1 MTQRVSV
8 VLLIL
13 ALGSCAYAAHAHP
26 VGVSL
31 GYFTPEPDANASMIT
46 FSNGFSID
54 TRNGEPSLP
63 ERYRLSEPE
72 SGSIYRIIQFSGPI
86 RQEWLKDLDRKGI
99 ATFGYLPRYAVLA
112 RLDQAGVDA
121 AKSLPE
127 VVWVGIFQ
135 TAYKIEGQL
144 LDAKGVLKAAIALM
158 PGEKAD
164 RVKALIAS
172 RGSLDGASGS
182 DFGNVIYAT
191 VDDATVLELARMQEV
206 LWIQLRT
213 EPTFCNNNGQWVTQT
228 GWRSSA
234 PPDTSTAAR
243 RVWTNGVRGQRV
255 ILGVTDTGLNV
266 YSPGHNAFRDSNYT
280 YSAAAIIPQHRK
292 VVAYKVN
299 KCVAGTAT
307 FGEYTYHGSH
317 VNGTVAGDDAYYG
330 GTSYYDGMAI
340 KARLYFVDVENGSGT
355 FCIDNDLTELWD
367 TVYSGRGLPD
377 SLRPIKQTSG
387 SWGWSNSSGTYLLQ
401 DASTDQ
407 FCWAHK
413 DFVNLLAAGNESSTR
428 RIRNPGI
435 AKNVITVGALQNGTS
450 ANAIASFSSRGP
462 TQDGRMKPTLC
473 DPGQGIYS
481 CNTSPSTNGYQSM
494 DGTSMATPMMNGSVG
509 LIRCYLKQGY
519 YPSGAAVTSDTFG
532 YISSALMRSLAIVSA
547 DPNVGSYVVPSNDIG
562 WGRIDLDSVLYF
574 TGDKRKL
581 RLLDDTT
588 GVATG
593 QYAEAT
599 FHVDSSTIPLRIAM
613 VWTDTAAAANANPT
627 LVNNLNLEVVA
638 PSGTYYHGNKYTSGQ
653 STQNPSGWDSL
664 NPEECVRVNSPETGD
679 WTIRVRGQQV
689 VTARQPYAW
698 AITGAVST
706 PLPPGNGD
714 VGCTRIIAPASAV
727 DSGASVTPACSTY
740 NYGATTASYTVRMK
754 IGAGY
759 NQTASVSSQPPGVRS
774 YVTFPNWTAS
784 PRGSV
789 AVSCSTELA
798 SDTNSAN
805 DRQTGTVQVNAH
817 DVGCSHLLV
826 PAGNVD
832 SGSSVTPACSL
843 YNYGTGAES
852 YDVRMRI
859 GSFYNQT
866 ASVSGHPAG
875 TRIYVTFPDWSVQQ
889 APGAYLARCSTELA
903 IDQVSANNRTTD
915 SVHVLQPASHDVGCT
930 VILEPV
936 GTIDSGTVLAP
947 ACSVCNFGNQTESY
961 NVRMRIGASYDTVA
975 AVTGHAA
982 GARLMVTFPDF
993 TASVPGIIAVTC
1005 STELA
1010 ADANPANDRQTGS
1023 ATVVVHDVGAIE
1035 VIAPKGAVDSG
1046 TVVTP
1051 QAIAQNFGT
1060 VSENFK
1066 VRFLIQPAYV
1076 DSQSVSLAAGA
1087 SDTVSFGTWLAS
1099 PLGWLTLKC
1108 TTLLAGDLNPANDF
1122 VQDSVLV
1129 SPLTGIEEGR
1139 PGLPKAFM
1147 LEEPKPNPF
1156 LRQTVIRYA
1165 LPATSRV
1172 ALGIYSAT
1180 GRLLKTLVNGSQ
1192 SAGYY
1197 TLPANDFSLPEGI
1210 YLLRAEFGTVSFTR
1224 KLVRVQ

>member
-1 MTQRVSV
+1 M
-8 VLLIL
+8 
-13 ALGSCAYAAHAHP
+13 LGSSAFAAHAHP
-26 VGVSL
+26 AGVSL
-31 GYFTPEPDANASMIT
+31 GYFTPQPEANASMIT

-54 TRNGEPSLP
+54 TRYGEPSLP
-63 ERYRLSEPE
+63 ERYRFVGADPSVCPL
-72 SGSIYRIIQFSGPI
+72 YHIIQFSGPI
-86 RQEWLKDLDRKGI
+86 RQEWLKELDRKGI
-99 ATFGYLPRYAVLA
+99 ATFGYLPHYAVLA

-135 TAYKIEGQL
+135 PAYKIEGEL
-144 LDAKGVLKAAIALM
+144 LDAKGVLKIAIALM
-158 PGEKAD
+158 PGEKAV
-164 RVKALIAS
+164 RVKSLIAS
-172 RGSLDGASGS
+172 RGRLDGASES
-182 DFGNVIYAT
+182 DFGTTIYAT
-191 VDDATVLELARMQEV
+191 VDDAVVLELARMQEV
-206 LWIQLRT
+206 IWIQLRT
-213 EPTFCNNNGQWVTQT
+213 EPTLCNNNGQWVTQT

-243 RVWTNGVRGQRV
+243 RVWTKGVRGQRV

-266 YSPGHNAFRDSNYT
+266 YSPGHNAFRDSTYT
-280 YSAAAIIPQHRK
+280 YSATAVIPQHRK

-299 KCVAGTAT
+299 KCNAGTAA
-307 FGEYTYHGSH
+307 FGEHTYHGSH
-317 VNGTVAGDDAYYG
+317 VNGTVAGDDGYYG
-330 GTSYYDGMAI
+330 GTSYYDGMSI

-387 SWGWSNSSGTYLLQ
+387 SWGWSSSSGTYLLQ

-407 FCWAHK
+407 FSWAHK

-450 ANAIASFSSRGP
+450 SNAIASFSSRGP

-481 CNTSPSTNGYQSM
+481 CNASPSTNGYGSM

-519 YPSGAAVTSDTFG
+519 YPSGAAVPSDTFG
-532 YISSALMRSLAIVSA
+532 YISSALIRSLAIVSA
-547 DPNVGSYVVPSNDIG
+547 DPNVGSFVVPSNDIG

-581 RLLDDTT
+581 RLVDDTT
-588 GVATG
+588 GVSTG
-593 QYAEAT
+593 QYAEAA
-599 FHVDSSTIPLRIAM
+599 FHVDSSLVPLRIAL

-638 PSGTYYHGNKYTSGQ
+638 PSGTFYRGNKYTSGQ
-653 STQNPSGWDSL
+653 STPNPTAWDSL

-689 VTARQPYAW
+689 RTARQPYAW
-698 AITGAVST
+698 AITGAVSA
-706 PLPPGNGD
+706 PLPPPSGD
-714 VGCTRIIAPASAV
+714 VGCTRIITPVSAL
-727 DSGASVTPACSTY
+727 DSGSSVTPACSTY
-740 NYGATTASYTVRMK
+740 NYGTVTASYLVRMK
-754 IGAGY
+754 IGTGY
-759 NQTASVSSQPPGVRS
+759 NQTATVTNQPPATSR
-774 YVTFPNWTAS
+774 YVTFPSWTAS
-784 PRGSV
+784 PRGLN

-798 SDTNSAN
+798 SDTNHVN
-805 DRQTGTVQVNAH
+805 DRQTGSVLVNVH
-817 DVGCSHLLV
+817 DVGCSHLLA

-832 SGSSVTPACSL
+832 SGSSVVPACSL
-843 YNYGTGAES
+843 YNFGTGSES
-852 YDVRMRI
+852 YSVRMRI

-866 ASVSGHPAG
+866 ASVSSHGAG
-875 TRIYVTFPDWSVQQ
+875 ARIYVTFPVWSVQQ
-889 APGAYLARCSTELA
+889 APGTYTVRCSTELA
-903 IDQVSANNRTTD
+903 TDQAAGNNKATG
-915 SVHVLQPASHDVGCT
+915 SVQVQQPANHDVGCT
-930 VILEPV
+930 RILAPV

-947 ACSVCNFGNQTESY
+947 ACSVYNFGNRVESY
-961 NVRMRIGASYDTVA
+961 NVRMRIGSNYDTIA
-975 AVTGHAA
+975 AVTSHAA
-982 GARLMVTFPDF
+982 GARLMVVFPSF
-993 TASVPGIIAVTC
+993 TASVPGILAVTC
-1005 STELA
+1005 STRLA
-1010 ADANPANDRQTGS
+1010 ADANPANDRQTGNV
-1023 ATVVVHDVGAIE
+1023 TVVVHDVGAIAI
-1035 VIAPKGAVDSG
+1035 IAPFGGVDSG

-1051 QAIAQNFGT
+1051 QAIARNFGT

-1066 VRFLIQPAYV
+1066 VRFLIEPAYL
-1076 DSQSVSLAAGA
+1076 DSQTVNLTAGA
-1087 SDTVSFGTWLAS
+1087 VDTVSFADWIAS
-1099 PLGWLTLKC
+1099 PLGWLALKC

-1122 VQDSVLV
+1122 VQDSVFV

-1139 PGLPKAFM
+1139 LGLPRTFV

-1156 LRQTVIRYA
+1156 TQQTVIRYG
-1165 LPATSRV
+1165 LPRKAHV
-1172 ALGIYSAT
+1172 ALGVYSAT
-1180 GRLLKTLVNGSQ
+1180 GKLLKTLVNGSQ
-1192 SAGYY
+1192 PPGYY
-1197 TLPANDFSLPEGI
+1197 SLPYYSLLPTPYSLPQGI

-1224 KLVRVQ
+1224 KLVKVQ